1 MVKLGDFQSD
11 TLRDS
16 IESGWTLIGALAK
29 VSSNTMKNPVKFFAH
44 PQVKQLPTK
53 KAIEVRKDT
62 PLSTDV
68 IHQKFTEINDV
79 FEVKCRYTVEDVKNS
94 KWDISET
101 RVEDMC
107 DEVLRIV
114 KTVYN
119 PNAGTGLFYKTIT
132 GWTNNDEI
140 DKMSQVLVRTL
151 TLTLTRIKSEDTT
164 VFKGYGGVLAYDT
177 SASTGDNKPASDYT
191 YTEAYDV
198 NWAGG
203 FKQIPEAIDV
213 AANGAHVPV
222 WFTGLYGGRFNCMMN
237 IKKADFTDT
246 GSEQIPSL
254 GKVQSDGETAEI
266 VFLWN
271 VTNTE
276 GTPATLTAS
285 ITLQVISF
293 DPVHNLDDLS
303 KFRLVANVVKP
314 PAYALT

>member
-1 MVKLGDFQSD
+1 MGSFAAD

-16 IESGWTLIGALAK
+16 IESDWALTGALAK
-29 VSSNTMKNPVKFFAH
+29 TSSNTMKNPVKFFAH

-53 KAIEVRKDT
+53 KAVEVRKET

-68 IHQKFTEINDV
+68 IHQKFTEVNDV

-94 KWDISET
+94 KWDIAET

-119 PNAGTGLFYKTIT
+119 PNNGTGLFYKTIT
-132 GWTNNDEI
+132 GWQNNDEI
-140 DKMSQVLVRTL
+140 DKVSQVLIRTMR
-151 TLTLTRIKSEDTT
+151 LTLTRIKSEDTT

-177 SASTGDNKPASDYT
+177 SESTGDDKPASDYT
-191 YTEAYDV
+191 YTEAFDV
-198 NWAGG
+198 QWTGG
-203 FKQIPEAIDV
+203 FRQIPEGTDV
-213 AANGAHVPV
+213 TANGAHVPV

-254 GKVQSDGETAEI
+254 GKIQNNLEAAEI
-266 VFLWN
+266 VFLWS

-276 GTPATLTAS
+276 STPATLTAS
-285 ITLQVISF
+285 VPLQVISLEPAH
-293 DPVHNLDDLS
+293 DLDDLS
-303 KFRLVANVVKP
+303 KFRLVANVIKP
-314 PAYALT
+314 PTYALT